1 MTNNQGDLTGQT
13 LGSCILEK
21 HVGQGGMGTVYLARQ
36 TRPARKVAVK
46 VLLPNLAMN
55 SQVYQE
61 FLARFRREADV
72 IAKLEHVNI
81 MPIYEYG
88 EQGGLA
94 YLVMPYLT
102 GGSLRDVLARKG
114 TLTLQEAITYID
126 QAASALDYA
135 HAQGIIHRDLK
146 PANFLLHADG
156 RLVLAD
162 FGIARIMEEGSVGAT
177 LTSPGSMLGT
187 PEYMAPEMAQGQ
199 TVDYRADIY
208 ELGIVLFQMLSG
220 HVPFTGNTPY
230 AVMIRHIQEPLQL
243 LHQINPAIPP
253 AVDVV
258 IQKAAAKQPVD
269 RYQTAREMAQ
279 ALRNA
284 TSTTIVPRKDDE
296 EHISN
301 MFSPSYPPGL
311 PVATPQYETPPAQ
324 PQLSDNPQWPNMGTP
339 PPPPRADTP
348 VYAPPSYPAYQT
360 PAHMPPTMQVRRPP
374 LILLFIAILLVIAL
388 VIGGVFV
395 GIQISRGTQSVNP
408 TSTGSPTTQPSAAAT
423 ATTPPQATT
432 LPTPIA
438 TNGYDPLP
446 ANIPLGTQIYQAV
459 SPGPNCDGGGGQWVP
474 YNGAQVNCLGNKT
487 RITNA
492 SQAGELDGIFLTK
505 LPGQNYP
512 ANYVVQ
518 AQFQQDATSSSDFGI
533 YFRNQPDQQRGVYT
547 FLMHTDGSWSA
558 YVYDN
563 TTGSETEI
571 SKGST
576 IGNAHAAVTLTV
588 VVNGSQFSFYANRR
602 AVGSVSDQT
611 YANGTVGIAVDRGG
625 SVVVSNF
632 ALYTTN
638 GGYQY

>member
-1 MTNNQGDLTGQT
+1 MASNRGDLTGQT

-21 HVGQGGMGTVYLARQ
+21 HIGQGGMGTVYLARQ

-88 EQGGLA
+88 EQDGLA

-114 TLTLQEAITYID
+114 ALTLQEAVKYID

-162 FGIARIMEEGSVGAT
+162 FGIARIMEERSVGAT

-230 AVMIRHIQEPLQL
+230 AVMIKHVQEPLQL
-243 LHQINPAIPP
+243 LHQINPANPP
-253 AVDVV
+253 AVDAV
-258 IQKAAAKQPVD
+258 IQKAAAKQSGD

-284 TSTTIVPRKDDE
+284 TSMTIVSPKDDE
-296 EHISN
+296 EHVSTIL
-301 MFSPSYPPGL
+301 SPSYPLGL
-311 PVATPQYETPPAQ
+311 PVATSQYETPPAQ
-324 PQLSDNPQWPNMGTP
+324 QQLSDARPSNPQWPNVGPP

-348 VYAPPSYPAYQT
+348 AYVPPSYPAYQT
-360 PAHMPPTMQVRRPP
+360 PVNMPSTVQMRRQP
-374 LILLFIAILLVIAL
+374 LVLLFIAILLVIAL

-395 GIQISRGTQSVNP
+395 GIQISRGTQGVNP
-408 TSTGSPTTQPSAAAT
+408 IPTIALTTQPSAAAT
-423 ATTPPQATT
+423 ATAPLQATT
-432 LPTPIA
+432 LPNPTA
-438 TNGYDPLP
+438 TTVST
-446 ANIPLGTQIYQAV
+446 NIPLGTQIYKAI
-459 SPGPNCDGGGGQWVP
+459 SPGANCDRGGGQWEP
-474 YNGAQVNCLGNKT
+474 YNGAQVSCLENKT
-487 RITNA
+487 RVTNA
-492 SQAGELDGIFLTK
+492 SQTGDLDGIFLTG

-518 AQFQQDATSSSDFGI
+518 AQFQQDTTSSSDFGI
-533 YFRNQPDQQRGVYT
+533 YFRNQLGQQRGVYT
-547 FLMHTDGSWSA
+547 FLIHGDGSWSA

-563 TTGSETEI
+563 TTGAETEI
-571 SKGST
+571 SRGGTLGGS
-576 IGNAHAAVTLTV
+576 HALITMTV
-588 VVNGSQFSFYANRR
+588 VVSGSQFTFYANGR

-611 YANGTVGIAVDRGG
+611 YPSGTVGIAVDRGG
-625 SVVVSNF
+625 SIVVSNF
-632 ALYTTN
+632 ALYATI
-638 GGYQY
+638 GSY